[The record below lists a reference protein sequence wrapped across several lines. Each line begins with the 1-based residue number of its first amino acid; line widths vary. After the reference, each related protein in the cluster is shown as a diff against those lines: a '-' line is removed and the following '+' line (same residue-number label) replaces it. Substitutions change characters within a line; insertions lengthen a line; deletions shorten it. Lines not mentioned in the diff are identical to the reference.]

1 MIKRMAVGA
10 LITTSA
16 FAQSQAVEE
25 KMKAEA
31 QHTMM
36 TVYSVDSAQVSTL
49 TGAPYSAEETNTT
62 TQTLFDGNRIVN
74 TSTTKVYR
82 DAQGR
87 TRVERNLGNIGAVPA
102 GQPSVSVTIN
112 DPVAGV
118 RYSVDSAS
126 KTAFKSESGGT
137 ANQAEMM
144 VRLKK
149 LADEKQATARTEAR
163 TEVRTTESG
172 TFTFTTAANGTT
184 AFKFAPKRE
193 DLGASNMAGVPVT
206 GSKTTTVIP
215 AGAMGND
222 RDITM
227 TEERWYSPDLKMNIM
242 TKHSDPRMGETVFQ
256 VNNLTR
262 ANPDP
267 SLFQVP
273 SDYTTKEG
281 PRPGVRIMN
290 DMIKE

>member
-16 FAQSQAVEE
+16 FAQSQIDGE

-31 QHTMM
+31 HAMM
-36 TVYSVDSAQVSTL
+36 VYSIDSAQVSTL
-49 TGAPYSAEETNTT
+49 AGAPYSAEETNTT

-82 DAQGR
+82 DSQGR
-87 TRVERNLGNIGAVPA
+87 TRVERTLGNIGAVPA

-118 RYSVDSAS
+118 HYSLDSAS
-126 KTAFKSESGGT
+126 RTAFKSSTGSGNEAGVTT
-137 ANQAEMM
+137 A
-144 VRLKK
+144 RLKK
-149 LADEKQATARTEAR
+149 LQDEMQISTTTMTKARTAEP
-163 TEVRTTESG
+163 G
-172 TFTFTTAANGTT
+172 TFTFTTAANGTV
-184 AFKFAPKRE
+184 AFKSSGKRE
-193 DLGASNMAGVPVT
+193 DLGASNIAGVPVT

-215 AGAMGND
+215 AGTMGND
-222 RDITM
+222 RDITISD
-227 TEERWYSPDLKMNIM
+227 ERWYSPDLKMNIM

-262 ANPDP
+262 SNPDP

-273 SDYTTKEG
+273 SDYQIKEG
-281 PRPGVRIMN
+281 PRPGFKIMN
-290 DMIKE
+290 DMVKE